1 MMIHHLVRAK
11 GPDVRT
17 IPPDASVQQAA
28 HEMAAARIGAL
39 VVAADPTGRIQ
50 GVISERDIVRGLAE
64 HGADVLTKPVSS
76 LMTAEVHT
84 CQPSDTVNAVMV
96 IMTERRIRHLPV
108 VEGGSMVGIVSIG
121 DVVKHRMGELE
132 DERAALTDYIT
143 TGR

>member
-17 IPPDASVQQAA
+17 IPPDATVQQAA
-28 HEMAAARIGAL
+28 QEMASARIGAL
-39 VVAADPTGRIQ
+39 VVAANAAGPIL
-50 GVISERDIVRGLAE
+50 GVLSERDIVRGLAE
-64 HGADVLTKPVSS
+64 HGASVLGLAVSA

-84 CQPSDTVNAVMV
+84 CQPSDTVNTVMV
-96 IMTERRIRHLPV
+96 VMTERRIRHVPV
-108 VEGGSMVGIVSIG
+108 VDGDAMVGIVSIG
-121 DVVKHRMGELE
+121 DVVKHRMSELE